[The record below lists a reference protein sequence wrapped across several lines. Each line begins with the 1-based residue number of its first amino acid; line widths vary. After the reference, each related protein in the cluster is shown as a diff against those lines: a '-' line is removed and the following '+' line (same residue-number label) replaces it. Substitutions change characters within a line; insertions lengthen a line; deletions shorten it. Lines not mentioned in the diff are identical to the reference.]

1 MGSFL
6 AVSTILSNTVVLPV
20 LPSQAAAFPVD
31 ATTLVVAARSGGRA
45 GGRAAAPRSVTRPVP
60 QRSRTTTIVTP
71 PPVIVTPG
79 YGGGYGYGGG
89 FYNNPSPSGLGLAIG
104 LNAVSGISEGF
115 REARQENE
123 IRSTRDQLNDA
134 RVREAEMAVKLQQ
147 LEQQMQQQQQQLI
160 MSK

>member
-1 MGSFL
+1 MGSIL

-20 LPSQAAAFPVD
+20 LPSDAAAFTP

-45 GGRAAAPRSVTRPVP
+45 GGRAAAPRSVTRPLP
-60 QRSRTTTIVTP
+60 QRSRTTIVTP

-89 FYNNPSPSGLGLAIG
+89 FYNPSPSGLGLAIG

>member
-45 GGRAAAPRSVTRPVP
+45 GGRAAAPRSVTRPLP
-60 QRSRTTTIVTP
+60 QRSRTTIVTP